1 LDIYMRE
8 AITQALKEYEG
19 TIVLITHDRFLMQS
33 LECPI
38 LNLEDTRGVFYKNFE
53 DFISKKS
60 NCVSV
65 QQPVERAV
73 KVTLQTNQKEQRK
86 QAAQDRLRVKECEKE
101 IDDVQ
106 ALLDGYEQDM
116 QNSEITTDPQ
126 KMGDLWENMEK
137 SKKQMDILMEE
148 WGEILERLEN

>member
-1 LDIYMRE
+1 
-8 AITQALKEYEG
+8 
-19 TIVLITHDRFLMQS
+19 
-33 LECPI
+33 
-38 LNLEDTRGVFYKNFE
+38 
-53 DFISKKS
+53 KKS

-126 KMGDLWENMEK
+126 KMGELWENMEK